1 MRKLNSSLLTAH
13 SSFSPT
19 RLPYPRN
26 HPGQCQ
32 IPEAN
37 PADAELPQIRARAP
51 AALAAVV
58 LPHAEL
64 RLALRLFHHG
74 LTSHSTPSMSSG
86 DCKANRI
93 QNSVL
98 FAVKHLPPAAC
109 HLHGTASPA
118 LATTQ
123 RPDRHAACWSRT

>member
-32 IPEAN
+32 IPEAD
-37 PADAELPQIRARAP
+37 PANAELPQIRARAP
-51 AALAAVV
+51 AALTAVV

-64 RLALRLFHHG
+64 RLALCLFHHG
-74 LTSHSTPSMSSG
+74 FTSHSEPSVYSSELQR
-86 DCKANRI
+86 CQNTAYRI
-93 QNSVL
+93 QISERVI
-98 FAVKHLPPAAC
+98 
-109 HLHGTASPA
+109 
-118 LATTQ
+118 
-123 RPDRHAACWSRT
+123 